1 MKTWF
6 LVALDVVSLE
16 GSFAAMTVESQ
27 EYDMEKVNEVY
38 QRWAKYRDVDVEA
51 LRGDY
56 FYPSAFWQRPI
67 EDVLDDLRP
76 ELQKCVIPGMSEPRL
91 NPFPCFPV
99 CPRDKLLE
107 TEQLLE
113 DAICN
118 KIEVLMA
125 KKLLDF
131 DRNEYLRSNIQTRQN
146 KKRQGFPRVQIK
158 NLNIIGLLTRKKRG
172 SQAICVFNPRLRKMF
187 VDRAHENMEA

>member
-1 MKTWF
+1 
-6 LVALDVVSLE
+6 
-16 GSFAAMTVESQ
+16 
-27 EYDMEKVNEVY
+27 
-38 QRWAKYRDVDVEA
+38 
-51 LRGDY
+51 
-56 FYPSAFWQRPI
+56 
-67 EDVLDDLRP
+67 
-76 ELQKCVIPGMSEPRL
+76 MSEPRL

-131 DRNEYLRSNIQTRQN
+131 DRNDYYRSLKFGREKGDLAFRSDWNCEV
-146 KKRQGFPRVQIK
+146 KRYEATP
-158 NLNIIGLLTRKKRG
+158 LLTFFKPFSTFYPTWTLKNPAPNPYLTAVRFCGSIVTVIEIFGLEMAVPKKKTSKSRRG
-172 SQAICVFNPRLRKMF
+172 MR
-187 VDRAHENMEA
+187 RAHDFDTPANVVICSNCGKAVVPHNVCKFCNTYAGRNTKVANISDE